1 MLLMRASFEL
11 SHQQDHNMS
20 EAVQEEQPD
29 ITEGVSFPPTF
40 ENVEEERRERKRKL
54 TAALRVFGKFG
65 FDEGVAGHFTV
76 RDPEKTDHFWV
87 NPFGRSFKQMKVSDL
102 ILVNHF
108 GDIVEGEG
116 LLNGAAF
123 AIHSQIH
130 KHLPHVT
137 AAAHTHSLYG
147 KTWSA
152 LGRLLDPL
160 TQDSCAFYQDHVLFN
175 DFTGVVLDTSEGE
188 RIASALGK
196 KKAAILQNHGLL
208 TTGNTVDEAAWWFI
222 TMERTCQSQLMAEAA
237 GTPVKI
243 RPDVAEL
250 THTQVGQPA
259 AGYFSFKPI
268 HDVIVA
274 EQPEMFDD

>member
-1 MLLMRASFEL
+1 
-11 SHQQDHNMS
+11 MS
-20 EAVQEEQPD
+20 EAVAKKPQ
-29 ITEGVSFPPTF
+29 ITDGVNRPSKFDNTAD
-40 ENVEEERRERKRKL
+40 ERRDRKRKL
-54 TAALRVFGKFG
+54 TIALRAFGKFG

-76 RDPEKTDHFWV
+76 RDPEHTDHFWV
-87 NPFGRSFKQMKVSDL
+87 NPFGRSFKQMRVSDL
-102 ILVNHF
+102 ILVNHS

-116 LLNGAAF
+116 PLNGAAF

-130 KHLPHVT
+130 KNLPHVT

-147 KTWSA
+147 KTWST

-160 TQDSCAFYQDHVLFN
+160 TQDSCAFYDDHVLFD

-188 RIASALGK
+188 RISSALGT

-208 TTGNTVDEAAWWFI
+208 TVGNTVDEAAWWFI
-222 TMERTCQSQLMAEAA
+222 TMERSCQAQLMAEAA

-243 RPDVAEL
+243 RPDIAAL
-250 THTQVGQPA
+250 TATQVGTPT
-259 AGYFSFKPI
+259 AGYYSFKPI

-274 EQPEMFDD
+274 EQPDMFDDE

>member
-1 MLLMRASFEL
+1 
-11 SHQQDHNMS
+11 MS
-20 EAVQEEQPD
+20 ETAENINLAD
-29 ITEGVSFPPTF
+29 GVAYATDFD
-40 ENVEEERRERKRKL
+40 NAAAERRERKRKL

-76 RDPEKTDHFWV
+76 RDPERPDHFWV

-102 ILVNHF
+102 ILVNHT
-108 GDIVEGEG
+108 GDVVEGEG
-116 LLNGAAF
+116 LLNTAAF
-123 AIHSQIH
+123 AIHSQLH

-160 TQDSCAFYQDHVLFN
+160 TQDSCAFYQDHVLFD
-175 DFTGVVLDTSEGE
+175 DFTGVVLNTSEGE
-188 RIASALGK
+188 RIAKALDK

-208 TTGNTVDEAAWWFI
+208 TTGNTIDEAAWWFI
-222 TMERTCQSQLMAEAA
+222 TMERTCQSQLLAEAA

-250 THTQVGQPA
+250 TYAQVGTPQ

-274 EQPEMFDD
+274 EQPDMFDD